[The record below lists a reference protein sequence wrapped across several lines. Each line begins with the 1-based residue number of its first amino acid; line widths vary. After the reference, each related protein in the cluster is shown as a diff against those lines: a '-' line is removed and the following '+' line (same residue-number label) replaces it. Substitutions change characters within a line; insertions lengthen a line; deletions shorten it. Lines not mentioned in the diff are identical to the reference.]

1 MFGVVSIIVYLD
13 QTEILNNRYI
23 YYLFSLGLLLILSCC
38 NDDDADDMGGENV
51 CLDLTDIP
59 FTATKKEIN
68 LPVGFQP
75 IDQPLDNEMTV
86 EGVLLG
92 RHLFFDSILSADSTK
107 SCGSCHGVS
116 GHFTDNLATSP
127 GIDGINGRRSS
138 MSLVDLVYANK
149 GLFWDGRSSTLEDQ
163 ALLPVEDPIELHDTW
178 DNVEEK
184 LRRSDIYPNLFRRA
198 FGIGETCDITR
209 DLAARAIAQFERSV
223 ISMGNSRFDQVFY
236 RLEGFFTDPELRGK
250 RFFFDEDYDGSFL
263 PDAECFHCHSLP
275 IFTDNSYRNN
285 GLTFFT
291 DETEMD
297 LEDKGRYEVTK
308 NEEDIGKFRVPSL
321 RNVEFTAPYMHD
333 GRFETLEEVLD
344 HYICG
349 IQQSPTL
356 DVLITNHCDP
366 EDPVLF
372 IDEQGKRDIVAFLKT
387 LSDTTFFSNPE
398 YQSPF

>member
-1 MFGVVSIIVYLD
+1 MLAVS
-13 QTEILNNRYI
+13 
-23 YYLFSLGLLLILSCC
+23 FLLIFIACK
-38 NDDDADDMGGENV
+38 DDDDTGGGLPPNP
-51 CLDLTDIP
+51 CIDLTDIP
-59 FTATKKEIN
+59 FTAEKKELDI
-68 LPVGFQP
+68 PTGFQP
-75 IDQPLDNEMTV
+75 INQPLDNEMTV

-92 RHLFFDSILSADSTK
+92 RHLFFDPILSADSTK
-107 SCGSCHGVS
+107 SCGSCHGVD

-127 GIDGINGRRSS
+127 GIDGISGRRSA
-138 MSLVDLVYANK
+138 MPLVDLVYSEN
-149 GLFWDGRSSTLEDQ
+149 GLFWDGSSQTLELQ

-178 DNVEEK
+178 DNVEAK
-184 LRRSDIYPNLFRRA
+184 LQRSDIYPSLFRKA

-209 DLAARAIAQFERSV
+209 DLATRAIAQFERSL
-223 ISMGNSRFDQVFY
+223 ISMGNSKFDKVFY
-236 RLEGFFTDPELRGK
+236 QLDGFFTDSELRGK
-250 RFFFDEDYDGSFL
+250 RFFFDEDDDGSFL

-275 IFTDNSYRNN
+275 IFTDNSYKNN

-291 DETEMD
+291 DDTAMD
-297 LEDKGRYEVTK
+297 LADKGRYEVTK
-308 NEEDIGKFRVPSL
+308 DESHIGLFRVPSL

-356 DVLITNHCDP
+356 NVLITNHCDP
-366 EDPVLF
+366 EDPITF
-372 IDEQGKRDIVAFLKT
+372 IDEQGKQDILAFLKT